1 MKTSLDYVSL
11 KVVADTNKTHRKD
24 AIVNLWEL
32 DLEDGRWWSEI
43 YLVSYQLVFKELITK
58 ILDALEQDKTD
69 KFEEIQSFI
78 ATLSRV
84 TFDTDETLIQYLKTT
99 DITNKTIETLH
110 KEIETLQHQP
120 KVDG

>member
-32 DLEDGRWWSEI
+32 DLEDGRWWTEI
-43 YLVSYQLVFKELITK
+43 YLVSYQLVFKELLLK
-58 ILDALEQDKTD
+58 ILDAIEKDTSD
-69 KFEEIQSFI
+69 EFEEIQSFI
-78 ATLSRV
+78 ATLERV

-110 KEIETLQHQP
+110 KEIETLNNIS
-120 KVDG
+120 KGNV